1 VSEEVRLPLHRR
13 PAFWAGGIFAAF
25 AVISA
30 LRITDAID
38 ATTGFILMVIAMLQ
52 IIPLTRASLAKQRS
66 TGHLSPAVIRYTR
79 RFLLATFGYMLG
91 LGIAVTIAN
100 RTELSQAESFLI
112 ALLPVIPVMGMIWT
126 MARYVIEEEDEFLRH
141 RAIMAS
147 LIGLGAVL
155 TLGTFWGFLETF
167 EVVPHVWAW
176 WVLPVWA
183 MGMGLGQCWMAL
195 ADRRA
200 SDFADDGA

>member
-1 VSEEVRLPLHRR
+1 VSTARLPLHRR
-13 PAFWAGGIFAAF
+13 PGFWAGGLFAAF

-30 LRITDAID
+30 LRISDAID
-38 ATTGFILMVIAMLQ
+38 STTGFILMVVAMLQ

-66 TGHLSPAVIRYTR
+66 TGHLSAAVARYTL
-79 RFLLATFGYMLG
+79 RFLFATFGYVLG

-100 RTELSQAESFLI
+100 RVELSQGESFLI
-112 ALLPVIPVMGMIWT
+112 ALLPVIPVLGMIWT
-126 MARYVIEEEDEFLRH
+126 MARYLIEEEDEFLRH

-147 LIGLGAVL
+147 LFGLGAVL

-176 WVLPVWA
+176 WVFPVWA
-183 MGMGLGQCWMAL
+183 MGMGLGQCWMGL

-200 SDFADDGA
+200 SDPSGDEA